1 MYEPDPLLSRIGCL
15 IPRSRAPHG
24 LLFLLLLLAAAALP
38 RPPRPPRPPRLL
50 DRLYFRVLLFF
61 FAGAAPSELLLFL
74 RLDPVFVEVE
84 DLVEVFLCLA
94 AGGADV
100 LVSFRPLPLTSLRLL
115 NKENDSRG
123 NTLSFC
129 NIDGDFDFDLAARCQ
144 GGNDRIPC
152 LVAGEV

>member
-38 RPPRPPRPPRLL
+38 RPP

-74 RLDPVFVEVE
+74 RLDPVFFEVE
-84 DLVEVFLCLA
+84 DLVEDFLCFGCLA
-94 AGGADV
+94 AGSADV

-115 NKENDSRG
+115 SKENDSRD

-152 LVAGEV
+152 LVVGEV

>member
-15 IPRSRAPHG
+15 IPRSRAPQG
-24 LLFLLLLLAAAALP
+24 LLFLLLLLAAAAL
-38 RPPRPPRPPRLL
+38 PRPPRPPRLL

-84 DLVEVFLCLA
+84 DLVEVFLCFGCLA

-115 NKENDSRG
+115 SKENDSRG
-123 NTLSFC
+123 ITLSFS

-152 LVAGEV
+152 LVAEEV